1 MKLEISAE
9 EPDLLSRSK
18 KKVKVDNGKRRLVE
32 ETSPDSLAAGRE
44 TKGNLSYKDSLVG
57 DSHTDQRMT
66 CDNEYDEYV
75 SDDDDDD
82 DCPLIQLSA
91 EGKRRIREPWRQ
103 TLIVKLMGRR
113 TGYSYL
119 MKKLQML

>member
-44 TKGNLSYKDSLVG
+44 TKGNLSYKDSLVR
-57 DSHTDQRMT
+57 DSHTDQRIT
-66 CDNEYDEYV
+66 CDNEY
-75 SDDDDDD
+75 
-82 DCPLIQLSA
+82 I
-91 EGKRRIREPWRQ
+91 
-103 TLIVKLMGRR
+103 
-113 TGYSYL
+113 
-119 MKKLQML
+119 

>member
-1 MKLEISAE
+1 MKLEISFK

-57 DSHTDQRMT
+57 DSYTDQRMT

-75 SDDDDDD
+75 SDDDD
-82 DCPLIQLSA
+82 CPLIQLSV

-103 TLIVKLMGRR
+103 TLIVKLIEKR
-113 TGYSYL
+113 TGYSYI
-119 MKKLQML
+119 